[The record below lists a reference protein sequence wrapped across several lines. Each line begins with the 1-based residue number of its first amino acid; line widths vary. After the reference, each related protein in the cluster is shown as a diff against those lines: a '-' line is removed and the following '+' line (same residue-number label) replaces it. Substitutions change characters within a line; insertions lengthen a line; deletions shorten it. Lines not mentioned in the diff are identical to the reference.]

1 MLLQRALLLG
11 AAPHDSSARFG
22 GSFPPILRFETF
34 EIHKVFLHVSNLG
47 LTENLS
53 PNLLA
58 ESCGAALEFI
68 TKKGQ
73 FTMVTIQKA
82 APCSKGSVASITLE
96 NANGMRVTL
105 LSYGATIQSIL
116 VPDKDGRMTDVLLGY
131 DRAADYEVNSGYLGA
146 CIGRNGNR
154 IAGAAFCLNGRHYTL
169 TTNEGKNQLHG
180 GLCGFDK
187 KIWSYT
193 CREDSV
199 EFTTVLADGEEGFP
213 GRMEV
218 AITFTLDDEN
228 GLHIDYRAVSDRD
241 TVANFTN
248 HAYFNLNGHGS
259 GDILGH
265 TLQLQASAF
274 TPADEHTMPTGEIT
288 PVDGTCMDFRA
299 PKTIGSGIH
308 DPLLKPF
315 GGYDNNFCLDGS
327 GLRKVAEA
335 AGDKSGIV
343 MDVETTL
350 EGVQLYTAN
359 FLSDRTG
366 KGGAHYGPFGGFCLE
381 TQHYPD
387 AINQPAFPSPV
398 LRRGEQLHETTIYRF
413 GVRK

>member
-1 MLLQRALLLG
+1 MSVSITDFGKLTTGQPVQLVTLKNDKIEVQLLTYAAIIHRIIVPDRKGSPTDVVLGYPTARDYELNTDSMG
-11 AAPHDSSARFG
+11 AAVGRF
-22 GSFPPILRFETF
+22 
-34 EIHKVFLHVSNLG
+34 
-47 LTENLS
+47 
-53 PNLLA
+53 A
-58 ESCGAALEFI
+58 
-68 TKKGQ
+68 
-73 FTMVTIQKA
+73 
-82 APCSKGSVASITLE
+82 
-96 NANGMRVTL
+96 
-105 LSYGATIQSIL
+105 
-116 VPDKDGRMTDVLLGY
+116 
-131 DRAADYEVNSGYLGA
+131 
-146 CIGRNGNR
+146 NR
-154 IAGAAFCLNGRHYTL
+154 IGGAQFPLYEEIVHVTPNSAGNCLHSG
-169 TTNEGKNQLHG
+169 LHG
-180 GLCGFDK
+180 FNHALFTAEVTRGE
-187 KIWSYT
+187 T
-193 CREDSV
+193 DSV
-199 EFTTVLADGEEGFP
+199 TMTAHSPAGTDGFP
-213 GRMEV
+213 GNFDLEIQYSLV
-218 AITFTLDDEN
+218 KE
-228 GLHIDYRAVSDRD
+228 GLMIRYSATTDAP
-241 TVANFTN
+241 TVCNMTN
-248 HAYFNLNGHGS
+248 HSYFNLNGHGS

-398 LRRGEQLHETTIYRF
+398 LRQGEPLHETTVYRF
-413 GVRK
+413 CVRK

>member
-1 MLLQRALLLG
+1 ML
-11 AAPHDSSARFG
+11 
-22 GSFPPILRFETF
+22 
-34 EIHKVFLHVSNLG
+34 
-47 LTENLS
+47 
-53 PNLLA
+53 
-58 ESCGAALEFI
+58 
-68 TKKGQ
+68 
-73 FTMVTIQKA
+73 TIQKL
-82 APCSKGSVASITLE
+82 PLCSKGAPVAITLE
-96 NANGMRVTL
+96 NSNHMRVTL
-105 LSYGATIQSIL
+105 LSYGATIQSIV
-116 VPDKDGRMTDVLLGY
+116 VPGRNGVLTDVLLGY
-131 DRAADYEVNSGYLGA
+131 ETVKEYEENDGYLGA

-154 IAGAAFCLNGRHYTL
+154 IAGAAFTLNGQRFHL
-169 TTNEGKNQLHG
+169 TANEGKNQLHG

-187 KIWSYT
+187 RLWNYN
-193 CREDSV
+193 CRENNV
-199 EFTTVLADGEEGFP
+199 EFTTVLADGEEGYP
-213 GRMEV
+213 GRLDV
-218 AITFTLDDEN
+218 SITFTLTDDN
-228 GLHIDYRAVSDRD
+228 ALHIDYRAVSSAD

-248 HAYFNLNGHGS
+248 HAYFNLNGQGS
-259 GDILGH
+259 GDVLGH
-265 TLQLQASAF
+265 LLQLNASAY
-274 TPADEHTMPTGEIT
+274 TPADAATLPTGEIA

-315 GGYDNNFCLDGS
+315 GSYDNNFCLDGS

>member
-1 MLLQRALLLG
+1 ML
-11 AAPHDSSARFG
+11 
-22 GSFPPILRFETF
+22 
-34 EIHKVFLHVSNLG
+34 
-47 LTENLS
+47 
-53 PNLLA
+53 
-58 ESCGAALEFI
+58 
-68 TKKGQ
+68 
-73 FTMVTIQKA
+73 TIQKLPLCA
-82 APCSKGSVASITLE
+82 KGAPVAITLE
-96 NANGMRVTL
+96 NRSHMRVTL
-105 LSYGATIQSIL
+105 LSYGATLQSIV
-116 VPDKDGRMTDVLLGY
+116 VPDQNGVPTDVLLGY
-131 DRAADYEVNSGYLGA
+131 ETVKEYEENDGYLGA

-154 IAGAAFCLNGRHYTL
+154 IAGAAFTLNGQRFGL
-169 TTNEGKNQLHG
+169 TANEGKNQLHG

-187 KIWSYT
+187 KLWNYT
-193 CREDSV
+193 CRENSV
-199 EFTTVLADGEEGFP
+199 EFTAVLADGEEGYP
-213 GRMEV
+213 GRLDV
-218 AITFTLDDEN
+218 SITFTLTDDN
-228 GLHIDYRAVSDRD
+228 ALRIDYRAVSSGD

-248 HAYFNLNGHGS
+248 HAYFNLNGHGC

>member
-1 MLLQRALLLG
+1 ML
-11 AAPHDSSARFG
+11 
-22 GSFPPILRFETF
+22 
-34 EIHKVFLHVSNLG
+34 
-47 LTENLS
+47 
-53 PNLLA
+53 
-58 ESCGAALEFI
+58 
-68 TKKGQ
+68 
-73 FTMVTIQKA
+73 TIQKL
-82 APCSKGSVASITLE
+82 PLCSKGAPVAITLE
-96 NANGMRVTL
+96 NSNHMRVTL
-105 LSYGATIQSIL
+105 LSYGATIQSIV
-116 VPDKDGRMTDVLLGY
+116 VPDRNGVLTDVLLGY
-131 DRAADYEVNSGYLGA
+131 ETVKEYEENDGYLGA

-154 IAGAAFCLNGRHYTL
+154 IAGAAFTLNGQRFHL
-169 TTNEGKNQLHG
+169 TANEGKNQLHG

-187 KIWSYT
+187 KLWNYN
-193 CREDSV
+193 CRENSV
-199 EFTTVLADGEEGFP
+199 EFTTVLADGEEGYP
-213 GRMEV
+213 GRLDV
-218 AITFTLDDEN
+218 SITFTLTDDN
-228 GLHIDYRAVSDRD
+228 ALRIDYRAVSSAD

-248 HAYFNLNGHGS
+248 HAYFNLNGQGS
-259 GDILGH
+259 GDVLGH
-265 TLQLQASAF
+265 LLQLNASAY
-274 TPADEHTMPTGEIT
+274 TPADAATLPTGEIA

-387 AINQPAFPSPV
+387 TPNKPQWPTALLKP
-398 LRRGEQLHETTIYRF
+398 GETYKSHCIFKFSVYDDAALEGAAQADSTAAE
-413 GVRK
+413 

>member
-1 MLLQRALLLG
+1 
-11 AAPHDSSARFG
+11 
-22 GSFPPILRFETF
+22 
-34 EIHKVFLHVSNLG
+34 
-47 LTENLS
+47 
-53 PNLLA
+53 
-58 ESCGAALEFI
+58 
-68 TKKGQ
+68 
-73 FTMVTIQKA
+73 MVTIQKA

-154 IAGAAFCLNGRHYTL
+154 IAGAAFCLNGRRYTL
-169 TTNEGKNQLHG
+169 TANEDKNQLHG

-265 TLQLQASAF
+265 TLQLPRHDVAVVLHYRDNHLVALGHEGLAERRRYKIDALCCATCEDYLLYLWSIDKLAHFLASRLVQVGGTLRQIVYATVNVGVGIEIF
-274 TPADEHTMPTGEIT
+274 VAHCVEHTEGFLRGGGVVEI
-288 PVDGTCMDFRA
+288 
-299 PKTIGSGIH
+299 
-308 DPLLKPF
+308 
-315 GGYDNNFCLDGS
+315 
-327 GLRKVAEA
+327 
-335 AGDKSGIV
+335 DKRTVVYGARQYWEV
-343 MDVETTL
+343 L
-350 EGVQLYTAN
+350 AN
-359 FLSDRTG
+359 FIDIVHVV
-366 KGGAHYGPFGGFCLE
+366 K
-381 TQHYPD
+381 
-387 AINQPAFPSPV
+387 
-398 LRRGEQLHETTIYRF
+398 
-413 GVRK
+413 

>member
-1 MLLQRALLLG
+1 
-11 AAPHDSSARFG
+11 
-22 GSFPPILRFETF
+22 
-34 EIHKVFLHVSNLG
+34 
-47 LTENLS
+47 
-53 PNLLA
+53 
-58 ESCGAALEFI
+58 
-68 TKKGQ
+68 
-73 FTMVTIQKA
+73 
-82 APCSKGSVASITLE
+82 
-96 NANGMRVTL
+96 MRVTL

-154 IAGAAFCLNGRHYTL
+154 IAGAAFCLNGRRYTL
-169 TTNEGKNQLHG
+169 TANEGKNQLHG

-248 HAYFNLNGHGS
+248 HAYFNLNGHGI

-274 TPADEHTMPTGEIT
+274 TPAGRVT
-288 PVDGTCMDFRA
+288 PCRPARSPPWTA
-299 PKTIGSGIH
+299 PAHGFPRPEDDRPAASMIRCW
-308 DPLLKPF
+308 KPF
-315 GGYDNNFCLDGS
+315 GGYDNNFCLDGH

-343 MDVETTL
+343 MDVEDDARGRAAL
-350 EGVQLYTAN
+350 HRQLPVRPHRQGRRA
-359 FLSDRTG
+359 LRPLRRPLRP
-366 KGGAHYGPFGGFCLE
+366 A
-381 TQHYPD
+381 TQTSTIPD
-387 AINQPAFPSPV
+387 AIQPARVPLARSCAAASSCMKQ
-398 LRRGEQLHETTIYRF
+398 RSTAF